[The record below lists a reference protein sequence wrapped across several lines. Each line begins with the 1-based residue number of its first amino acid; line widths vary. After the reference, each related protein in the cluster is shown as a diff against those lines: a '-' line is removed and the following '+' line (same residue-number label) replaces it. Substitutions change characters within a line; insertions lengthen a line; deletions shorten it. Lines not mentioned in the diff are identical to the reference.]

1 LSHTSR
7 YDFFKAFGTC
17 RANKLLI
24 GMRLAEHLIGINPR
38 DMNSTT
44 KPELQENV
52 THYED
57 ELSSEMLKLGS
68 RSREL
73 VTKALVIGGSVA
85 LAYVVYRQLTGKKKS
100 GILNIVMMGVA
111 SAMATGKGK
120 DLLIA
125 GKEKLTEYLRKEE

>member
-1 LSHTSR
+1 
-7 YDFFKAFGTC
+7 
-17 RANKLLI
+17 
-24 GMRLAEHLIGINPR
+24 
-38 DMNSTT
+38 MNSAT
-44 KPELQENV
+44 KTELQENV

-73 VTKALVIGGSVA
+73 ITKALVIGGSVA

-100 GILNIVMMGVA
+100 GILNTVMLGVA
-111 SAMATGKGK
+111 SAMATDKGK

>member
-1 LSHTSR
+1 
-7 YDFFKAFGTC
+7 
-17 RANKLLI
+17 
-24 GMRLAEHLIGINPR
+24 
-38 DMNSTT
+38 MNSAT
-44 KPELQENV
+44 KTELQENV

-85 LAYVVYRQLTGKKKS
+85 LAYLLYRQLTGKKKS
-100 GILNIVMMGVA
+100 GILNTVMMGVA

-125 GKEKLTEYLRKEE
+125 GKEKLTEYLRKE